1 MDNRF
6 KFRAQRESGEW
17 IYFTLE
23 ELATDSRLQAE
34 WKRLKNQTGCIGL
47 KDKNGKLIF
56 EGDILK
62 DFGGN
67 GAVEYCQ
74 AVAAFIVS
82 DGKGGN
88 FWLNEG
94 NNKRPTQLQYTEIIG
109 NIYENPEFLN
119 QPK

>member
-6 KFRAQRESGEW
+6 QFRAQRESGEW

-34 WKRLKNQTGCIGL
+34 WKRLKNQTGCTGL

-56 EGDILK
+56 EGDILRSK
-62 DFGGN
+62 GDNVDAVYWGMN
-67 GAVEYCQ
+67 GTWHLKS
-74 AVAAFIVS
+74 FVS
-82 DGKGGN
+82 QGVQGWCLGALILDGME
-88 FWLNEG
+88 F
-94 NNKRPTQLQYTEIIG
+94 EIIG
-109 NIYENPEFLN
+109 NIYENSESLN